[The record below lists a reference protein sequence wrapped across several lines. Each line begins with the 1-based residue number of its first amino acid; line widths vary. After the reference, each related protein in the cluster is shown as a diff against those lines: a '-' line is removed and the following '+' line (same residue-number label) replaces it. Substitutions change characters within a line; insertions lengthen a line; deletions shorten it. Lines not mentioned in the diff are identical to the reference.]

1 MRSAVSEDVEL
12 RFEFDQSPWVT
23 DSIRG
28 LVFEA
33 GLGALLTGL
42 VVLLFLRDWPSAL
55 IVIASIPTALM
66 AAAVC
71 LWLTGHTLNLMTLG
85 GLALAVGVLVDEATV
100 AIEQIHAQ
108 MARGLSRG
116 RAIVE
121 ASRLTSVPRLLAML
135 SIVAVFVPSFF
146 MQGVAR
152 QLFVPLSMA
161 VAFAML
167 ASYVL
172 SSTLVPVLAAW
183 FVHVERH
190 EGATWLD
197 RLKARYHAA
206 LGRVLQRRVVLVSAY
221 LLVAALAV
229 VLIGPRLGTEI
240 FPAGDAGQFQ
250 LRLRAPTGTRI
261 ERTELIALEA
271 LDEIKAEVGEEH
283 VAITT
288 SFVGVQPPSYPINTV
303 YLWTSGP
310 HEAVLLVALGP
321 DAPVRGEP
329 LQERLRARL
338 AKALP
343 DTSVSFEAGDIVTQ
357 VMSFGAATP
366 VEIAVQ
372 GANLQ
377 VNREHAEKIRKELE
391 ALSYLRDV
399 QFAQP
404 LDYPTLNV
412 TVDRERAGQFGLTMS
427 NVARSLLMVTS
438 SSRFVDPNY
447 WRDPGSGNAF
457 QIQVEIPQSLVASAA
472 DVASIPLMVNGMASP
487 QVGDVARIET
497 GVAAGMIER
506 YNGQRVISLTAN
518 LHGIAIGQAIGDLR
532 AAIARA
538 GEPPRGVTVALRG
551 QVPPFETTERGLQ
564 IGLAMAVVAI
574 FLLLAG
580 YFQSVRLAV
589 VVLGTIPAVLAGVV
603 TMLAV
608 TGTTLNVQSFMGAI
622 MAMGIAVANAI
633 LIVAFAEERRREG
646 DTVLDAAR
654 TAGAE
659 RLRAVLMTASA
670 MIAGMLPMALG
681 LGEGGAQV
689 APLGRA
695 VVGGLLV
702 ATAATLV
709 MVPALYMLLQGRAS
723 RQSSSLNPM
732 DPGSVL
738 HDGH

>member
-1 MRSAVSEDVEL
+1 V
-12 RFEFDQSPWVT
+12 
-23 DSIRG
+23 
-28 LVFEA
+28 
-33 GLGALLTGL
+33 GA
-42 VVLLFLRDWPSAL
+42 
-55 IVIASIPTALM
+55 
-66 AAAVC
+66 
-71 LWLTGHTLNLMTLG
+71 
-85 GLALAVGVLVDEATV
+85 
-100 AIEQIHAQ
+100 
-108 MARGLSRG
+108 
-116 RAIVE
+116 
-121 ASRLTSVPRLLAML
+121 
-135 SIVAVFVPSFF
+135 
-146 MQGVAR
+146 
-152 QLFVPLSMA
+152 
-161 VAFAML
+161 
-167 ASYVL
+167 
-172 SSTLVPVLAAW
+172 
-183 FVHVERH
+183 
-190 EGATWLD
+190 
-197 RLKARYHAA
+197 
-206 LGRVLQRRVVLVSAY
+206 
-221 LLVAALAV
+221 
-229 VLIGPRLGTEI
+229 
-240 FPAGDAGQFQ
+240 
-250 LRLRAPTGTRI
+250 
-261 ERTELIALEA
+261 
-271 LDEIKAEVGEEH
+271 EH

-288 SFVGVQPPSYPINTV
+288 SFVGVQPPNYPINTI

-321 DAPVRGEP
+321 HAPLRGEA
-329 LQERLRARL
+329 LQERLRTRL
-338 AKALP
+338 AQALP
-343 DTSVSFEAGDIVTQ
+343 GTTVSFEAGDIVTQ

-372 GANLQ
+372 GADLQ
-377 VNREHAEKIRKELE
+377 VNREHAEKIRAELA
-391 ALSYLRDV
+391 ALTYLRDV

-438 SSRFVDPNY
+438 SSRYVDPNY
-447 WRDPGSGNAF
+447 WRDPVSGNGF
-457 QIQVEIPQSLVASAA
+457 QIQVEIPQSLVASAEDLA
-472 DVASIPLMVNGMASP
+472 AVPMMVDGMSSP

-497 GVAAGMIER
+497 GEAPGMIER

-538 GEPPRGVTVALRG
+538 GDPPRGVTVSLRG
-551 QVPPFETTERGLQ
+551 QVQPFETTERGLQ
-564 IGLAMAVVAI
+564 VGLAMAVVAI

-646 DTVLDAAR
+646 DTVAEAAR

-670 MIAGMLPMALG
+670 MMAGMLPMALG

-695 VVGGLLV
+695 VVGGLLM
-702 ATAATLV
+702 ATVATLV
-709 MVPALYMLLQGRAS
+709 MVPALYALLQGRAS
-723 RQSSSLNPM
+723 RQSASLNPM

-738 HDGH
+738 YEAQ